1 MFFQDVGRLYGYI
14 FGLTTRL
21 LRQREISLTIGASLL
36 NNFLDAL
43 EYKRYY
49 DNLDTVLLLPPVKS
63 REVKKVTVKAL
74 APLYERYFST
84 FDILHLNDI
93 YSPYNYL
100 IIDNVK
106 PKILTFHHGTLAEER
121 RQERL
126 NFIDNILSRM
136 DAITTPSKFMSKVLQ
151 KKLGYRS
158 IVIPFGV
165 DRQLFNTLI
174 PKFTARERLGIPKE
188 RKVILWSG
196 RLIPEKELETLIDA
210 IPTVV
215 SEFPSSIFLI
225 IGRKSGEKNYTKHV
239 LNYVRKEKNA
249 SSNIVLK
256 TKYVAYRQIPLYY
269 RSADIFVHTS
279 RVEAFGLVLVEAMA
293 CGLPII
299 ATNTEATREIIDKSE
314 LLFEPG
320 DSQTL
325 ADKICRLLADEE
337 YRVTLGEVARQKV
350 CKEYTWDRAADQFLD
365 LYSRLI

>member
-1 MFFQDVGRLYGYI
+1 LW
-14 FGLTTRL
+14 L
-21 LRQREISLTIGASLL
+21 LK
-36 NNFLDAL
+36 NFLDAL
-43 EYKRYY
+43 QYKRYY
-49 DNLDTVLLLPPVKS
+49 DNLDTMLLLPPVKS
-63 REVKKVTVKAL
+63 GEVKRVTVKAL
-74 APLYERYFST
+74 ASLYERYFST

-100 IIDNVK
+100 IVDNMR
-106 PKILTFHHGTLAEER
+106 PKIITFHEGTLAEER
-121 RQERL
+121 RPEKL
-126 NFIDNILSRM
+126 NFIDDILSHM
-136 DAITTPSKFMSKVLQ
+136 DAITTPSKFMSGILQ

-174 PKFTARERLGIPKE
+174 PKFTARERLRIPKE

-196 RLIPEKELETLIDA
+196 RLIPEKELETLVDA
-210 IPTVV
+210 IPTVA

-225 IGRKSGEKNYTKHV
+225 IGRKSGEKNYTKRV
-239 LNYVRKEKNA
+239 LKYVRREKKA

-256 TKYVAYRQIPLYY
+256 TNYVAYRQMPLYY
-269 RSADIFVHTS
+269 RSADVFVHTS
-279 RVEAFGLVLVEAMA
+279 RVEAFGLVFVEAMA

-299 ATNTEATREIIDKSE
+299 ATNTDTCREIIDKSE

-325 ADKICRLLADEE
+325 AEKICRLLADDEL
-337 YRVTLGEVARQKV
+337 RVTLGEAARQKV
-350 CKEYTWDRAADQFLD
+350 CKEYTWSKAADQFLD